1 MSSDDAVIVAR
12 GLSKAY
18 QVYASPRA
26 RLQQFLLPRLRR
38 LAGLPPRNHYRD
50 FHALRGIDLSVGR
63 GETVGI
69 IGRNGSGKSTLLQL
83 ICGTLT
89 PSGGSVS
96 VRGRV
101 AALLELGSG
110 FNPEFSGRENVFLNG
125 ALLGLSRREVEQR
138 FDAIAAFADIGEFID
153 QPTKTYSSGMVVRL
167 AFAVAIHVDPDLLV
181 VDEALAVGDT
191 AFQQKCLQ
199 RIRRLQDQG
208 VSILL
213 VTHSTNT
220 LIEYCDRGVYLRR
233 GQLVM
238 DGPCREV
245 VKAYGDDLLAEEGAI
260 GVVVAAEPEAGPQA
274 PTPPAERAQADAGAS
289 VAVPAPAPHA
299 ILQIEQVALLDADG
313 RPAATVRSGDAIE
326 VLVDL
331 RVHEPVAQPCFGIQ
345 LSSTDGIVLWS
356 ATTQQLASTLAPMA
370 PGRHRF
376 RWRLQANFSGN
387 RYVVAIGAGE
397 IVGGE
402 YKRRHRLDYA
412 GHFDV
417 IPEPR
422 SGGGWLA
429 PKPSFALLPAAGAGE
444 GDGG

>member
-1 MSSDDAVIVAR
+1 MSSEADVIVVQ

-26 RLQQFLLPRLRR
+26 RLQQFLLPPLRR
-38 LAGLPPRNHYRD
+38 LLGLQPRDYYRD
-50 FHALRGIDLSVGR
+50 FHALRGIDLKVGR
-63 GETVGI
+63 GETVGV

-89 PSGGSVS
+89 PSAGRVA
-96 VRGRV
+96 VQGRV

-110 FNPEFSGRENVFLNG
+110 FNPEFSGRENVFLNA
-125 ALLGLSRREVEQR
+125 ALLGLSRREIEAR
-138 FDAIAAFADIGEFID
+138 YEAIAAFADIGEFID
-153 QPTKTYSSGMVVRL
+153 QPVKTYSSGMVVRL
-167 AFAVAIHVDPDLLV
+167 AFSVAIHVGPDVLV
-181 VDEALAVGDT
+181 VDEALSVGDT

-199 RIRRLQDQG
+199 RIRRLQDEG

-233 GQLVM
+233 GRLVM

-260 GVVVAAEPEAGPQA
+260 GVVVAAEPEPEPQA
-274 PTPPAERAQADAGAS
+274 SIPAEVQARAAE
-289 VAVPAPAPHA
+289 PAPVAAPVA
-299 ILQIEQVALLDADG
+299 RTILQVEQVALLGADG
-313 RPAATVRSGDAIE
+313 RPAASVRSGDPVD

-331 RVHEPVAQPCFGIQ
+331 QVHELVAQPCFGIQ

-356 ATTQQLASTLAPMA
+356 ATTQQLACTLAPMA

-376 RWRLQANFSGN
+376 RWRLDANFSGN

-422 SGGGWLA
+422 SGSGWLA
-429 PKPSFALLPAAGAGE
+429 PRPRFEAVATGAG
-444 GDGG
+444 GADGA